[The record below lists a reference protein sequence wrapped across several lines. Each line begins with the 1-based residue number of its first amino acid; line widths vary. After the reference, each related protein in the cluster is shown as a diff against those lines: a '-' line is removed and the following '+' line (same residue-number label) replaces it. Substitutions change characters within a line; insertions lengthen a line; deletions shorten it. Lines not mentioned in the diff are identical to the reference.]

1 MTSHLNAGDRSECQ
15 RGKCDHER
23 KVESVT
29 LVFDACIE
37 LGKSYRSRDNDPE
50 SLPEGL
56 DLRDSWGVTALPM
69 WFRVRPELDA
79 RIEDAE
85 LH

>member
-1 MTSHLNAGDRSECQ
+1 MTSHLNAGDLSECQ

-29 LVFDACIE
+29 LVFDACTE
-37 LGKSYRSRDNDPE
+37 LWKSYRSRDNDPE
-50 SLPEGL
+50 SLPERL
-56 DLRDSWGVTALPM
+56 DLRDSLGGPVLPM
-69 WFRVRPELDA
+69 LFWVMSKLDA
-79 RIEDAE
+79 RIEDAQ